1 MYIRKGKKRRI
12 LLWSI
17 GLIVL
22 LMNIVAALHAYRFT
36 HFEPTTEKRVK
47 PDALSFSQ
55 KLSALL
61 TGADNPRPQ
70 LFTTP
75 QQSYVTLK
83 LGGSHPT
90 EGWYIKAPFRKGVV
104 LICHGYGS
112 SKAGMLDRAEAFLN
126 EGYSTLLI
134 DLMGAGAAKG
144 NVTTIGYKEAE
155 QVAESVKLLEQ
166 MGERHIVLFGTSMG
180 AVSIMRYLAQT
191 PDAPVQATILECPF
205 GSLLQTVSARF
216 SVMGV
221 PAFPMAH
228 LLVLW
233 GGVENQF
240 NAFEHCPIDYAAG
253 IKCPVLL
260 LSGGS
265 DKYVS
270 RQEID
275 AIYHNLQGRKVLK
288 IYPLAG
294 HENYLNRYKDEWMG
308 DVHDFLTAEAGQ

>member
-55 KLSALL
+55 KLSAVL

-83 LGGSHPT
+83 IGGSHPT
-90 EGWYIKAPFRKGVV
+90 EGWYIKAPDSKGIV

-144 NVTTIGYKEAE
+144 NETTIGYKEAE

-166 MGERHIVLFGTSMG
+166 MG
-180 AVSIMRYLAQT
+180 AVSIMRYLSQT
-191 PDAPVQATILECPF
+191 PGVPVQATILECPF

-270 RQEID
+270 RSEIE
-275 AIYHNLQGRKVLK
+275 AIYHNLRGRKVLK

-294 HENYLNRYKDEWMG
+294 HENYLNRYKAEWIG
-308 DVHDFLTAEAGQ
+308 DVHDFLTAEAGK

>member
-36 HFEPTTEKRVK
+36 HFEPTKARRVK

-55 KLSALL
+55 KLSALM

-70 LFTTP
+70 LFASPKQAYT
-75 QQSYVTLK
+75 TLK
-83 LGGSHPT
+83 IGGAYPT
-90 EGWYIKAPFRKGVV
+90 EAWYIKAAESKGVV

-112 SKAGMLDRAEAFLN
+112 SKAGMLDRAEQFLN

-134 DLMGAGAAKG
+134 DLMGAGAASG
-144 NVTTIGYKEAE
+144 NETTIGYKEAE
-155 QVAESVKLLEQ
+155 QVAESVQLLKQ
-166 MGERHIVLFGTSMG
+166 MGEQRIILFGTSMG
-180 AVSIMRYLAQT
+180 AVSIMRYLSLT
-191 PDAPVQATILECPF
+191 PDAPVLAAIVECPF

-216 SVMGV
+216 SVLGV

-270 RQEID
+270 RSEID

-294 HENYLNRYKDEWMG
+294 HENYLNKYKDEWIG
-308 DVHDFLTAEAGQ
+308 DVHDFLTAEAGK